1 MAKKKAPK
9 KVWRKSEPLMQY
21 ELDIIKECGGCDAHI
36 TPQKEANYDTYY
48 YKYFYPELR
57 PFREVG

>member
-9 KVWRKSEPLMQY
+9 KVWRKSEPLMQH
-21 ELDIIKECGGCDAHI
+21 ELDIIKECGSHI